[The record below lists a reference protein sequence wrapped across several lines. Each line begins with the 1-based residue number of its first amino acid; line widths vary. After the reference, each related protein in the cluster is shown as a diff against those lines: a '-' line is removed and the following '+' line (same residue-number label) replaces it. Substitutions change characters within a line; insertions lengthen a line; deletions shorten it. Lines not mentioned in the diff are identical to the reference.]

1 MTEKSK
7 EIKKKSLI
15 FGMAILF
22 IVGAIGGGGWWWY
35 KSSKYISTDDARI
48 DGTIVSVSGKIPGRI
63 IEVLVKEGD
72 GVKAGQVIARIDA
85 RETLA
90 ERRQTEAARDVAKA
104 KYDEIVA
111 GSRPQE
117 IGQSKAGLEQSK
129 AAMAQSQANVDNA
142 EKNYERMRQLY
153 QEGAI
158 SAAQRDDAKA
168 TYLMA
173 KEALNAAQKGTEG
186 ANEKLDLVVAGSREE
201 NIRAAAAQVKQAE
214 AALEGMALLNEYT
227 RIVSPVDGVIAL
239 KNVNPGEV
247 IAAGQPL
254 FSVVN
259 CKEVWL
265 NARIEETKIG
275 KVKIGQTVDYTI
287 DGYPG
292 HSFTGTIFSVG
303 SATNSIF
310 ALIPTENT
318 SGNFTK
324 VTQRVPIKITLP
336 EGLDDIVFRPG
347 MQALVDI
354 HIK

>member
-1 MTEKSK
+1 MTEKSTGTN
-7 EIKKKSLI
+7 KKSLI
-15 FGMAILF
+15 ISVALLF
-22 IVGAIGGGGWWWY
+22 MVGAIGGGSWWWY
-35 KSSKYISTDDARI
+35 QGTKYISTDDARI

-63 IEVLVKEGD
+63 VEVLVKEGD
-72 GVKAGQVIARIDA
+72 EVKAGQVIARIDS
-85 RETLA
+85 RDTLA
-90 ERRQTEAARDVAKA
+90 QQRQTKAALEVAKA
-104 KYDEIVA
+104 KYAEFVA
-111 GSRPQE
+111 GARPQE

-129 AAMAQSQANVDNA
+129 ATMAQTQASMDNA
-142 EKNYERMRQLY
+142 EKNYERMKQLY

-158 SAAQRDDAKA
+158 SAAQRDDALA

-173 KEALNAAQKGTEG
+173 KEAWNAAQEGTQV
-186 ANEKLDLVVAGSREE
+186 ANEKLALAVAGSREE
-201 NIRAAAAQVKQAE
+201 TIRAAEAQVKQGE
-214 AALEGMALLNEYT
+214 AALEGTDLMNEYT
-227 RIVSPVDGVIAL
+227 TIVSPVDGVVAL
-239 KNVNPGEV
+239 KSVNPGEV

-259 CKEVWL
+259 CKDVWL

-275 KVKIGQTVDYTI
+275 KIKVGQTVDYTI

-292 HSFTGTIFSVG
+292 QHFTGTIFSVG

-310 ALIPTENT
+310 ALIPTENA

-336 EGLDDIVFRPG
+336 EDIHNLIFRPG